1 MYDGKVKLSKRQIKE
16 DKFTTFILSS
26 KQQLQDN
33 WQFIAIGA
41 VIVVLLIVAVVYYT
55 DSKTGSVNEAALD
68 YSKAI
73 GEYRSDNKLVASNM
87 LQQIISD
94 NKNKQV
100 TEKST
105 FMLGK
110 VYFDMRN
117 YTEAIRYWE
126 EYIAQFKTNDLNISA
141 AYAGIAASYE
151 NQGQYDQGAEY
162 FKKAIEAYPEGP
174 LAGDYYS
181 GSMRNYLLAGDKEN
195 AKEQLDIMKEK
206 FDETDLYIRA
216 ARYYGEK
223 LQAIK

>member
-16 DKFTTFILSS
+16 DKFTTFVLST
-26 KQQLQDN
+26 KQQVQDN
-33 WQFIAIGA
+33 WQFLAIGA
-41 VIVVLLIVAVVYYT
+41 VIVVLLIVAVVYYM
-55 DSKTGSVNEAALD
+55 DSKTSSVNESALD
-68 YSKAI
+68 YAKAI

-94 NKNKQV
+94 NKNEQI

-110 VYFDMRN
+110 IYYDMRN
-117 YTEAIRYWE
+117 YTEAIRFWE
-126 EYIAQFKTNDLNISA
+126 QYVAQYKTNILDVSA
-141 AYAGIAASYE
+141 AYAGIASSYE
-151 NQGQYDQGAEY
+151 NQGQYAQGAE
-162 FKKAIEAYPEGP
+162 FFQKAINAYTDGP
-174 LAGDYYS
+174 LEGDYYT

-195 AKEQLDIMKEK
+195 AKLQLDMMEEK